1 MWEIRPP
8 LSSLDLPLEILVIV
22 ALSSANK
29 EETNTQT
36 YNQLAA
42 TDSIPVSCPRIQ
54 CVFVLVFSAW
64 VWTSICLYKYLTVGE
79 PRTQMPRVL
88 GLRVYMFF
96 LIKLGIRYL
105 TAESYYDL
113 LPILSLDIRST
124 YNRVAGKIAIAN
136 LGGPIK
142 RKIKWEERK
151 ENKIFFNFLYV
162 KNILGIC
169 GYIGWSFSDIST
181 RIPNF

>member
-1 MWEIRPP
+1 
-8 LSSLDLPLEILVIV
+8 
-22 ALSSANK
+22 
-29 EETNTQT
+29 
-36 YNQLAA
+36 
-42 TDSIPVSCPRIQ
+42 
-54 CVFVLVFSAW
+54 
-64 VWTSICLYKYLTVGE
+64 
-79 PRTQMPRVL
+79 MPRVL

-142 RKIKWEERK
+142 RKIKCEQRK

-162 KNILGIC
+162 KNILGIW
-169 GYIGWSFSDIST
+169 GYIG
-181 RIPNF
+181 